1 MPATINF
8 PTSLDDATS
17 MPEVTPYDQANAP
30 GVEQDNVINRLIRAV
45 KALEVAVGITSASTA
60 ATSGSGSPEGVV
72 AGGAGRLYTD
82 TTTDPPSLWVK
93 IDASANT
100 GWRQLIA

>member
-1 MPATINF
+1 MSADINF
-8 PTSLDDATS
+8 PASLDDDTS
-17 MPEVTPYDQANAP
+17 MPEVSPYDQANAP

-45 KALEVAVGITSASTA
+45 KALEAAVGITGETTTPA
-60 ATSGSGSPEGVV
+60 SGSGSPEGVV

-82 TTTDPPSLWVK
+82 IASDPPSLWVK
-93 IDASANT
+93 IDASADT